1 MTQFSLKKGCLSGS
15 TLKII
20 AIIAMAIDHFAASII
35 LYGILMQQNPSFLG
49 HPVSMTISW
58 WNIYQV
64 MRFIGRIGFPVFCF
78 LLIEGFLHTSSKKKY
93 ATRLFL
99 FALVSEFPFDYALF
113 NTPFAPGY
121 QNVFFTLFLGLL
133 TIWAI
138 DTVSHKEINPNLQ
151 WIVKILIAA
160 AGCLTAWLLQTD
172 YDYKGIIL
180 ILYTLPV
187 PRSEVPLHP
196 GLLPEPPLGSPRLPR
211 LHPDQPL
218 QRETWHLPE
227 IFLLPL
233 LPGTPFTVRFDPS
246 LLFSELM
253 A

>member
-49 HPVSMTISW
+49 HPVSMTIPW

-99 FALVSEFPFDYALF
+99 FALVSEFTFDYALF
-113 NTPFAPGY
+113 NTPFAPG
-121 QNVFFTLFLGLL
+121 LFHFIPGSPDHLG
-133 TIWAI
+133 
-138 DTVSHKEINPNLQ
+138 HRYCKPQRN
-151 WIVKILIAA
+151 K
-160 AGCLTAWLLQTD
+160 
-172 YDYKGIIL
+172 
-180 ILYTLPV
+180 
-187 PRSEVPLHP
+187 
-196 GLLPEPPLGSPRLPR
+196 PEPSVDRQDPDRRRRLSDR
-211 LHPDQPL
+211 LA
-218 QRETWHLPE
+218 
-227 IFLLPL
+227 
-233 LPGTPFTVRFDPS
+233 PS
-246 LLFSELM
+246 DRLRL
-253 A
+253 

>member
-49 HPVSMTISW
+49 HPVSMTIPW

-133 TIWAI
+133 T
-138 DTVSHKEINPNLQ
+138 S
-151 WIVKILIAA
+151 
-160 AGCLTAWLLQTD
+160 G
-172 YDYKGIIL
+172 
-180 ILYTLPV
+180 
-187 PRSEVPLHP
+187 
-196 GLLPEPPLGSPRLPR
+196 
-211 LHPDQPL
+211 
-218 QRETWHLPE
+218 
-227 IFLLPL
+227 
-233 LPGTPFTVRFDPS
+233 PS
-246 LLFSELM
+246 IQIGR
-253 A
+253 AHV

>member
-49 HPVSMTISW
+49 HPVSMTIPW

-138 DTVSHKEINPNLQ
+138 DTVSHKEINPNLYNGKRG
-151 WIVKILIAA
+151 ISLKYFFYLFYPVH
-160 AGCLTAWLLQTD
+160 LLL
-172 YDYKGIIL
+172 YGL
-180 ILYTLPV
+180 IL
-187 PRSEVPLHP
+187 HFC
-196 GLLPEPPLGSPRLPR
+196 
-211 LHPDQPL
+211 
-218 QRETWHLPE
+218 
-227 IFLLPL
+227 FLN
-233 LPGTPFTVRFDPS
+233 
-246 LLFSELM
+246 
-253 A
+253 

>member
-49 HPVSMTISW
+49 HPVSMTIPW

-113 NTPFAPGY
+113 ICGKTVLSGLSECLFHFIPGSPDHLGHRYCKPQRNKPEPSVDRQDPARRRRLSDRLAPSDR
-121 QNVFFTLFLGLL
+121 LR
-133 TIWAI
+133 
-138 DTVSHKEINPNLQ
+138 LQ
-151 WIVKILIAA
+151 RNHPDPV
-160 AGCLTAWLLQTD
+160 
-172 YDYKGIIL
+172 
-180 ILYTLPV
+180 TLPV
-187 PRSEVPLHP
+187 PRSEVSLHS
-196 GLLPEPPLGSPRLPR
+196 GLLHESLMGSPRLPR

-218 QRETWHLPE
+218 
-227 IFLLPL
+227 
-233 LPGTPFTVRFDPS
+233 
-246 LLFSELM
+246 
-253 A
+253 

>member
-35 LYGILMQQNPSFLG
+35 LYGILMQQNPTFLG
-49 HPVSMTISW
+49 HPVSMTIPW

-64 MRFIGRIGFPVFCF
+64 MRFIGRIGFPIFCF

-151 WIVKILIAA
+151 WIIKILIAA
-160 AGCLTAWLLQTD
+160 TGCLTAWLLQTD

-180 ILYTLPV
+180 ILLLYLFHDQKFLC
-187 PRSEVPLHP
+187 PLV
-196 GLLPEPPLGSPRLPR
+196 SCM
-211 LHPDQPL
+211 
-218 QRETWHLPE
+218 
-227 IFLLPL
+227 
-233 LPGTPFTVRFDPS
+233 S
-246 LLFSELM
+246 LLWEAPACLAFIPINLYNGKRGISLKYFFYLFYPVHLLLYGLILHFCFLN
-253 A
+253 

>member
-49 HPVSMTISW
+49 HPVSMTIPW

-99 FALVSEFPFDYALF
+99 FALVSEFPFD
-113 NTPFAPGY
+113 P
-121 QNVFFTLFLGLL
+121 V
-133 TIWAI
+133 
-138 DTVSHKEINPNLQ
+138 
-151 WIVKILIAA
+151 
-160 AGCLTAWLLQTD
+160 
-172 YDYKGIIL
+172 
-180 ILYTLPV
+180 TLPV
-187 PRSEVPLHP
+187 PRSEVSLHS
-196 GLLPEPPLGSPRLPR
+196 GLLHEPPLGSPRLPR

-218 QRETWHLPE
+218 QRETRHLPE

-246 LLFSELM
+246 LLFSKLM

>member
-49 HPVSMTISW
+49 HPVSMTIPW

-99 FALVSEFPFDYALF
+99 LPLVAEFPFDYALF

-180 ILYTLPV
+180 ILLLYLFHDQKFLCTLV
-187 PRSEVPLHP
+187 SCM
-196 GLLPEPPLGSPRLPR
+196 
-211 LHPDQPL
+211 
-218 QRETWHLPE
+218 
-227 IFLLPL
+227 
-233 LPGTPFTVRFDPS
+233 S
-246 LLFSELM
+246 LLWEAPACLAFIPINLYNGKRGISLKYFFYLFYPVHLLVYGLILHFCFLN
-253 A
+253 

>member
-1 MTQFSLKKGCLSGS
+1 
-15 TLKII
+15 
-20 AIIAMAIDHFAASII
+20 
-35 LYGILMQQNPSFLG
+35 
-49 HPVSMTISW
+49 
-58 WNIYQV
+58 
-64 MRFIGRIGFPVFCF
+64 MRFIGRIGFPIFCF

-160 AGCLTAWLLQTD
+160 AGCPDRLAPSDRLRLQRNHPD
-172 YDYKGIIL
+172 PV
-180 ILYTLPV
+180 TLPV
-187 PRSEVPLHP
+187 PRSEVSLHS
-196 GLLPEPPLGSPRLPR
+196 GLLHEPPLGSPRLPR

-218 QRETWHLPE
+218 
-227 IFLLPL
+227 
-233 LPGTPFTVRFDPS
+233 
-246 LLFSELM
+246 
-253 A
+253 